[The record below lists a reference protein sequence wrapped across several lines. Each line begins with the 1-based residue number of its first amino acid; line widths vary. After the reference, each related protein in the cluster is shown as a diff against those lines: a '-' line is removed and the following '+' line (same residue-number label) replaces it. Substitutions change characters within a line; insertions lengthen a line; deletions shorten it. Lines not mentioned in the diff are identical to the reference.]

1 MLKMANGIA
10 HIAAIASR
18 LLRRLGFRLALLA
31 AVIACHLACG
41 CRLLEEWGGKLSGQ
55 SWAPPAG
62 CLRGAPPDV
71 VLAALETLE
80 ADSTLPLPPEV
91 AELKDHS
98 NSKVRAATLRT
109 LARRGHPQA
118 LEYARQALS
127 DHDPQVVLAA
137 IAALGQLPTTE
148 SRAILERL
156 LAESPNPLLR
166 GAAVAALGKLGAE
179 EPVLAAAGDQSWR
192 VRLEVARQLGAWS
205 DAAAAAVAEQLLQ
218 DPSPEVQRAVISAAA
233 QWSIE
238 SSGPI
243 LLAAMS
249 SSSPALVKAAAET
262 LAARWPPAAAFPAD
276 APPQHRAEVVE
287 TLRARFRQEF
297 PAHTRAAC
305 LPQRPELDRHPPLCF
320 ARGKTICF
328 CTENA
333 AFLPARS
340 ISEQRLGQIEA
351 ALDRADIEA
360 LRRCGPELLDAA
372 EYLQLYRGRL
382 LPESLYSAVLPELA
396 PEFAVLAELSRAEV
410 PRRRQAA
417 QRLAA
422 MAKQKPLR
430 PLATQRLAE
439 VVQAEQDVLVW
450 CAVLDAIEND
460 ASPAAVRLAYAGVSH
475 PLAEVRRRAC
485 QYLAAHPDP
494 RHAPL
499 LLTALN
505 DRSHSVVVAAI
516 RALGMLGRVE
526 DTSALRRLSSEANE
540 QIRLEAAIALV
551 RLGDPAGPAALERL
565 SYSEDPLVQARV
577 AQVMGEHPDSSYIEP
592 LIRMLDGRPNVR
604 RAALESIPKV
614 AGRDVA
620 QQSGPPAH
628 ATEQAQRWKQWYQR
642 QQELHR

>member
-18 LLRRLGFRLALLA
+18 PLSRLGFRLALLA
-31 AVIACHLACG
+31 AAIACSLACG
-41 CRLLEEWGGKLSGQ
+41 CRLLEEGDGKLPGR
-55 SWAPPAG
+55 SWEPPAG
-62 CLRGAPPDV
+62 RLRSAPPDV
-71 VLAALETLE
+71 ILASLETVE

-98 NSKVRAATLRT
+98 NSKVRAAALRT

-118 LEYARQALS
+118 LQYARQALS

-137 IAALGQLPTTE
+137 IAAMGQLPTAE
-148 SRAILERL
+148 SREILEHL
-156 LAESPNPLLR
+156 LADSPNPLLR
-166 GAAVAALGKLGAE
+166 GAAVAALGKLRAE
-179 EPVLAAAGDQSWR
+179 EPVLAAASDQSWR
-192 VRLEVARQLGAWS
+192 VRLEAARQLGAWS
-205 DAAAAAVAEQLLQ
+205 DAAAAAVAEKLLQ
-218 DPSPEVQRAVISAAA
+218 DPSPEVQRAVISAVA
-233 QWSIE
+233 QWPIE

-249 SSSPALVKAAAET
+249 SSSPALVKAAAEL

-276 APPQHRAEVVE
+276 APPQHRAEVLAA
-287 TLRARFRQEF
+287 LRARFREAF
-297 PAHTRAAC
+297 PAHARGDR
-305 LPQRPELDRHPPLCF
+305 LPQRSQRDGHQPL
-320 ARGKTICF
+320 
-328 CTENA
+328 
-333 AFLPARS
+333 
-340 ISEQRLGQIEA
+340 SEQGLGQIEA

-360 LRRCGPELLDAA
+360 LRGCGPELLDAA

-450 CAVLDAIEND
+450 GAALDAIEND
-460 ASPAAVRLAYAGVSH
+460 ASPAAVRLAYAGLSH
-475 PLAEVRRRAC
+475 PLPEVRRRAC

-499 LLTALN
+499 LLPALD

-516 RALGMLGRVE
+516 RALGKLGRVE
-526 DTSALRRLSSEANE
+526 DTSALRRLSSSANE
-540 QIRLEAAIALV
+540 EIRLEAAIALV

-565 SYSEDPLVQARV
+565 SYSEDPLVLARV
-577 AQVMGEHPDSSYIEP
+577 AQVMGEHPDPSYIEP
-592 LIRMLDGRPNVR
+592 LVRMLDGRPNVR
-604 RAALESIPKV
+604 RAALESLPKV

-628 ATEQAQRWKQWYQR
+628 TTEQAQRWRQWYQR